1 MEKSAVDQVAKS
13 VVDQADHYIGET
25 VRKASQFTSMV
36 ADAVEDGLN
45 TARRAASD
53 GRDAVEDFLHDT
65 SRRVK
70 RRPMESVLLSL
81 AVGIAFG
88 FLIGRAT
95 SND

>member
-1 MEKSAVDQVAKS
+1 MEKSVA
-13 VVDQADHYIGET
+13 DQADRYVAET
-25 VRKASQFTSMV
+25 VRKASEFTSTV
-36 ADAVEDGLN
+36 ADAVQDGLT

-70 RRPMESVLLSL
+70 RRPIESILLSL
-81 AVGIAFG
+81 AVGVAFG

>member
-1 MEKSAVDQVAKS
+1 MTKSVDQMAKT
-13 VVDQADHYIGET
+13 VVDQAEDYIGET
-25 VRKASQFTSMV
+25 VRRASEFTSTV
-36 ADAVEDGLN
+36 TDAVQDGLT

-70 RRPMESVLLSL
+70 RRPIESVLLSL

-95 SND
+95 TNE